1 MKIWCPNQ
9 LDDGSI
15 KLVRLNVRFETVVGP
30 KGIEPSHL
38 TALEPKS
45 SASTYSA
52 TGPHC
57 NHYLTVVA
65 TGSYSGMPIG
75 GLFPKCC
82 QVPVCMDKVIP
93 TTSSGYPSLA
103 WLGEANELRQ

>member
-15 KLVRLNVRFETVVGP
+15 KLVHLNILFETVVGP

-52 TGPHC
+52 TGPRY

-65 TGSYSGMPIG
+65 TGSHPGMPIG
-75 GLFPKCC
+75 DLFPKCC
-82 QVPVCMDKVIP
+82 QVPVGMNIVIP